1 MLSVQFGAAV
11 SISMFDDVGTAGT
24 AWLRLTLG
32 AVILVALVRPRY
44 RQWTL
49 RELRPALVLGL
60 VSGVMTL
67 SFLAAIDLLPLG
79 TAVAIEFLGPLTV
92 AALHSRSR
100 QALAWPAL
108 AFAGV
113 VLMTEP
119 WQGSSSVL
127 GIAYAVVSGVAWG
140 LYIVITQHVGDRFSG
155 VDGLAISLPVA
166 AIITAFFGIPQA
178 WGNLTIEVLL
188 VGLVAAILLPLIP
201 WTFELYALRRL
212 TKAAFGTLMALEPA
226 IALVIG
232 ALVLRQTP
240 AVPQL
245 VGIGCVVAAGIAAER
260 RGARDDERPDLETP
274 PA

>member
-1 MLSVQFGAAV
+1 MLSVQLGAAV
-11 SISMFDDVGTAGT
+11 SISLFDEVGPGGT
-24 AWLRLTLG
+24 AWLRLTVAAL
-32 AVILVALVRPRY
+32 ILVLLVRPNY

-49 RELRPALVLGL
+49 RELRPALVLGV

-92 AALHSRSR
+92 AAVHSRSR

-119 WQGSSSVL
+119 WQGSASAL
-127 GIAYAVVSGVAWG
+127 GIGYAVISGVAWG

-155 VDGLAISLPVA
+155 ADGLAVALPVA
-166 AIITAFFGIPQA
+166 AVTTAAVGIPQA
-178 WGNLTIEVLL
+178 WGHLDPKVLL
-188 VGLVAAILLPLIP
+188 VALGAAILLPLIP

-212 TKAAFGTLMALEPA
+212 TKSAFGTLMSVEPA
-226 IALVIG
+226 IALAIG
-232 ALVLRQTP
+232 AIVLNQSPKTLQFFGM
-240 AVPQL
+240 A
-245 VGIGCVVAAGIAAER
+245 CVVIAGVAAER
-260 RGARDDERPDLETP
+260 IGHREDELPDLETP
-274 PA
+274 PM

>member
-11 SISMFDDVGTAGT
+11 SISLFDEVGTAGT

-32 AVILVALVRPRY
+32 AVILVLLVRPRY

-49 RELRPALVLGL
+49 RELRPALVLGV

-67 SFLAAIDLLPLG
+67 SFLAAINLLPLG

-108 AFAGV
+108 AFVGV

-119 WQGSSSVL
+119 WQGSSSAL
-127 GIAYAVVSGVAWG
+127 GIAYAVVSGIAWG

-155 VDGLAISLPVA
+155 ADGLAVALPVA
-166 AIITAFFGIPQA
+166 ALTTAVVGIPQA
-178 WGNLTIEVLL
+178 WGRLDAGVLL
-188 VGLVAAILLPLIP
+188 VALGAAILLPLIP
-201 WTFELYALRRL
+201 WTLELFALRRL
-212 TKAAFGTLMALEPA
+212 TKSAFGTLMSLEPA
-226 IALVIG
+226 IALGIG
-232 ALVLRQTP
+232 AVVLHQAP
-240 AVPQL
+240 KALQFL
-245 VGIGCVVAAGIAAER
+245 GMGCVVAAGVAAER
-260 RGARDDERPDLETP
+260 IGHREDELPELETP
-274 PA
+274 PL

>member
-155 VDGLAISLPVA
+155 ADGLAVALPVA
-166 AIITAFFGIPQA
+166 ALTTAVVGIPQA
-178 WGNLTIEVLL
+178 WGRLDVGVLL
-188 VGLVAAILLPLIP
+188 VALGAAILLPVIP
-201 WTFELYALRRL
+201 WTLELYALRRL
-212 TKAAFGTLMALEPA
+212 TKSAFGTLMSLEPA
-226 IALVIG
+226 IALGIG
-232 ALVLRQTP
+232 AVVLQQAP
-240 AVPQL
+240 KALQFL
-245 VGIGCVVAAGIAAER
+245 GMACVVAAGVAAER
-260 RGARDDERPDLETP
+260 IGHRDDELPELETP
-274 PA
+274 PL